1 MSIDRL
7 LRLPSYLMLQLV
19 KEARRLTTG
28 HLRVPHLA
36 VLACVADLG
45 PVAQKKISDRLRIDA
60 SDLVT
65 LLDDLQDHGYVDRKR
80 DERDRRRYAVELT
93 SHGRRALSH
102 RFDTAEQQEAEL
114 LARLTDR
121 ERDDLRTLLL
131 KAYLHRED
139 LRVD

>member
-28 HLRVPHLA
+28 DLRGSHLA
-36 VLACVADLG
+36 VLACVADIG
-45 PVAQKKISDRLRIDA
+45 PVAQKTISDRLRIDA
-60 SDLVT
+60 SDLVS
-65 LLDDLQDHGYVDRKR
+65 LLDHLENSGYVGRQR
-80 DERDRRRYAVELT
+80 DERDRRRYSVEVT
-93 SHGRRALSH
+93 SHGRRALG
-102 RFDTAEQQEAEL
+102 RRLDVAEQREAEL
-114 LARLTDR
+114 LAPLTDR
-121 ERDDLRTLLL
+121 ERDDLTALLL

>member
-28 HLRVPHLA
+28 DLRGPQLA
-36 VLACVADLG
+36 VLACVADIG
-45 PVAQKKISDRLRIDA
+45 PVAQKTISDRLRIDA
-60 SDLVT
+60 SDLVGVV
-65 LLDDLQDHGYVDRKR
+65 DDLERHGYVARKR
-80 DERDRRRYAVELT
+80 DERDRRRYSVEVT
-93 SHGRRALSH
+93 SAGRHTLDSRLKV
-102 RFDTAEQQEAEL
+102 AEQREAEL
-114 LARLTDR
+114 LEQLTDS
-121 ERDDLRTLLL
+121 ERADLTALLL